1 MRRAEEESGARRG
14 GGRKR
19 SMGQGRME
27 ACGGGSRGL
36 GGRARPICKHAIMIP
51 LLQRNDSVVNFG
63 LRISPPLCWGARG
76 CSCHATWTPP
86 GQLPS
91 QPPAAEHPPVAAS
104 TTQAQHLFR
113 EGAGEHGDTSRVGG
127 GDNERLMA
135 GSDGRRRELMRGIIV
150 SRRLVLIRAGYTWRL
165 AGGERAGNEV

>member
-1 MRRAEEESGARRG
+1 MVWGYEAGRRRVRG
-14 GGRKR
+14 EKRGGRKR

-27 ACGGGSRGL
+27 ACGRGSRGL

-86 GQLPS
+86 GQLPP

-104 TTQAQHLFR
+104 SDLLNTVQNLTARKLQFKTILP
-113 EGAGEHGDTSRVGG
+113 DTIIYLS
-127 GDNERLMA
+127 
-135 GSDGRRRELMRGIIV
+135 SDCKPLDLLLT
-150 SRRLVLIRAGYTWRL
+150 SNLLIYPFCIYLTPST
-165 AGGERAGNEV
+165 